1 MIILGS
7 ELFQETEFDDEAELE
22 AVVEKHAKLLFG
34 SDTIYLSRKML
45 VRTVEGRGT
54 IPDAFV
60 IDYEN
65 DEWYIVEAELIA
77 HGVWRHIV
85 PQITSQIV
93 ACLNQ
98 DTRNL
103 LTDRVLEHIAKDAR
117 LKLDPHLPQR
127 VVTILRKE
135 PTVAIP
141 IDISCDDLEALAR
154 TQKMAVSIWVIA
166 KHESH
171 NQRGRVAYQI
181 PSDNEASIVAQPTE
195 TSISVVRR
203 SSSKS
208 IAALIEGGLLESGER
223 LALDYQGKHFT
234 GEANPQGIK
243 LADGKVY
250 SPSRAAVRCYAQAGS
265 TRPTENGWRA
275 WKNKSQI
282 SLNHLFDQLQTRRGL
297 VGAA

>member
-1 MIILGS
+1 
-7 ELFQETEFDDEAELE
+7 
-22 AVVEKHAKLLFG
+22 
-34 SDTIYLSRKML
+34 ML
-45 VRTVEGRGT
+45 VRTSVGRGT

-65 DEWYIVEAELIA
+65 DEWYLVEAELIA

-103 LTDRVLEHIAKDAR
+103 LTDRVLEHIASDAQ
-117 LKLDPHLPQR
+117 LKLDPHLQQR

-135 PTVAIP
+135 PIVAIP
-141 IDISCDDLEALAR
+141 IDNTSDDLEAWAR
-154 TQKMAVSIWVIA
+154 TQKLPVSIWVIG
-166 KHESH
+166 KLESL
-171 NQRGRVAYQI
+171 NDRTRIAYQI
-181 PSDNEASIVAQPTE
+181 PGDNEASIVAQPTE

-223 LALDYQGKHFT
+223 LILDFKGHHFT

-243 LADGKVY
+243 LDDGKVY
-250 SPSRAAVRCYAQAGS
+250 APSRAAVKCYQRVGS

-275 WKNKSQI
+275 WKNESEV
-282 SLNHLFDQLQTRRGL
+282 SLNQLFDQLQTRKDL
-297 VGAA
+297 VGAV